1 MRYDLL
7 NFELHRMNISYKEA
21 AEKLRI
27 TEAEFILKLYG
38 DIDFYL
44 DDVIRITDLICLYGG
59 SNSIDHFFRAGA
71 LNKQGKK

>member
-38 DIDFYL
+38 DIDFYV
-44 DDVIRITDLICLYGG
+44 DDVIRITDLIGLYGG

-71 LNKQGKK
+71 LGNMGRE